1 MTSRA
6 IPPPPRPSSRD
17 ALEPFAG
24 FCAFILVVVL
34 GFLVPRYLVQP
45 SLDGQVTLT
54 AMQVGQLVTAAST
67 VTAAALYVLVQ
78 VASLIVLGWRI
89 RHDRPSVP
97 PGGGIRAL
105 GPPAGCLSARRR

>member
-1 MTSRA
+1 MTTRTMSSPQFRA
-6 IPPPPRPSSRD
+6 

-34 GFLVPRYLVQP
+34 GFLVSRYLVQP

-54 AMQVGQLVTAAST
+54 AVQVGQLVTAAST
-67 VTAAALYVLVQ
+67 ITAAVLYVLVH

-89 RHDRPSVP
+89 RHERLSAP
-97 PGGGIRAL
+97 PGGGR
-105 GPPAGCLSARRR
+105 